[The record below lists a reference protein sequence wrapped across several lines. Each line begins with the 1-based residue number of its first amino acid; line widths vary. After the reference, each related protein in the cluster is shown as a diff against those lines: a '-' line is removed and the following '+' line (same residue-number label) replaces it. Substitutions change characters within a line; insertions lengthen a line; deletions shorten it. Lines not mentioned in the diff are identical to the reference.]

1 MEKNT
6 KGKSSLIM
14 GGQMSRKHFPLNYS
28 WIFLFLA
35 CLVLWVMFYSE
46 NITDHITCRLSELKM
61 NVPTTKAP
69 TPNSTTLKRPT
80 EPPQPVSICSYH
92 SVLPEDA
99 LEVEQLKE
107 SIAWPET
114 PSLPSNFSLNDT
126 SGPAHS
132 TFTILPRNSGG
143 GWRVGD
149 QLEVLIQITDFH
161 GRPKS
166 SGGDVLLARLH
177 NPTLFAG
184 VAGRVLD
191 HHNGSYTAVFSLLW
205 EGSAHVEVTLVHP
218 SEAVTVLER
227 ITQQNPGR
235 VSLKGIFRSGSVT
248 EATACNVCLK
258 APPEKLCNFTDIRTG
273 EPWFCYKPKKL
284 KCEHRVIHSFGGF
297 GLKLKPMEDQLFQRG
312 VNMKVL
318 IQSSGP
324 SNITILP
331 KLKGG
336 SVNAQP
342 AGYYYQGI
350 WRALDGTTVHQLTN
364 NSAISQCLSGKVL
377 HLYGD
382 STIRQ
387 WFEYLISAAPDL
399 KKFDLKS
406 RTQTGPFMALNYAKN
421 ILVTFRCHA
430 PPIRFGNLPVSQARY
445 IANEL
450 DGLVGGENTA
460 IVIGVWSHFSTFPV
474 EVYIRRLLSIRRA
487 VERLLTRAPGTLV
500 IIRTANPKAL
510 SLYET
515 LTNSDWF
522 SIQRDKILRTIFKG
536 VNVRFVDAWEMT
548 LAHYL
553 PHNLHPQ
560 RPIISIMLN
569 VVLSHIC
576 SPAGNFTET
585 KTL

>member
-1 MEKNT
+1 
-6 KGKSSLIM
+6 M
-14 GGQMSRKHFPLNYS
+14 GGQMSRKRFPLKYG

-69 TPNSTTLKRPT
+69 TANSTTLKRPT
-80 EPPQPVSICSYH
+80 EPPQPASVCSYH

-284 KCEHRVIHSFGGF
+284 KCEDRVIHSFGGF

-342 AGYYYQGI
+342 AGYYYHGI

-560 RPIISIMLN
+560 RPIISNMLN

-585 KTL
+585 KKL

>member
-1 MEKNT
+1 MYVCGCKNV
-6 KGKSSLIM
+6 
-14 GGQMSRKHFPLNYS
+14 
-28 WIFLFLA
+28 A
-35 CLVLWVMFYSE
+35 
-46 NITDHITCRLSELKM
+46 LSGH
-61 NVPTTKAP
+61 VQRTPT
-69 TPNSTTLKRPT
+69 
-80 EPPQPVSICSYH
+80 
-92 SVLPEDA
+92 
-99 LEVEQLKE
+99 
-107 SIAWPET
+107 
-114 PSLPSNFSLNDT
+114 
-126 SGPAHS
+126 
-132 TFTILPRNSGG
+132 
-143 GWRVGD
+143 
-149 QLEVLIQITDFH
+149 
-161 GRPKS
+161 
-166 SGGDVLLARLH
+166 
-177 NPTLFAG
+177 
-184 VAGRVLD
+184 
-191 HHNGSYTAVFSLLW
+191 
-205 EGSAHVEVTLVHP
+205 
-218 SEAVTVLER
+218 
-227 ITQQNPGR
+227 
-235 VSLKGIFRSGSVT
+235 
-248 EATACNVCLK
+248 
-258 APPEKLCNFTDIRTG
+258 
-273 EPWFCYKPKKL
+273 
-284 KCEHRVIHSFGGF
+284 
-297 GLKLKPMEDQLFQRG
+297 
-312 VNMKVL
+312 
-318 IQSSGP
+318 
-324 SNITILP
+324 
-331 KLKGG
+331 
-336 SVNAQP
+336 
-342 AGYYYQGI
+342 
-350 WRALDGTTVHQLTN
+350 LDGTTVHQLTN

-560 RPIISIMLN
+560 RPIISNMLN

-585 KTL
+585 KKL

>member
-1 MEKNT
+1 
-6 KGKSSLIM
+6 
-14 GGQMSRKHFPLNYS
+14 
-28 WIFLFLA
+28 
-35 CLVLWVMFYSE
+35 
-46 NITDHITCRLSELKM
+46 M

-205 EGSAHVEVTLVHP
+205 EGSAHVTLVHP

-297 GLKLKPMEDQLFQRG
+297 DLSLTCLPCSKMLPLESRPAAHQTCSVCNYSDIF
-312 VNMKVL
+312 VIFL
-318 IQSSGP
+318 IFHEQVF
-324 SNITILP
+324 IMR
-331 KLKGG
+331 G

-387 WFEYLISAAPDL
+387 WFEYLISAAPGRHL

>member
-6 KGKSSLIM
+6 KGKSSFVM
-14 GGQMSRKHFPLNYS
+14 EGQTFRKRFPLKYG

-46 NITDHITCRLSELKM
+46 EITDHMTCRSSLLKM
-61 NVPTTKAP
+61 NVPTTKAS
-69 TPNSTTLKRPT
+69 TPNTTTSKRPT
-80 EPPQPVSICSYH
+80 EPPEPASVCSYH

-99 LEVEQLKE
+99 LEVQQLKE

-114 PSLPSNFSLNDT
+114 PSLPSNFSLHDT
-126 SGPAHS
+126 SDPAHS
-132 TFTILPRNSGG
+132 TCTVLPRNGG
-143 GWRVGD
+143 GSWRVGD
-149 QLEVLIQITDFH
+149 QLEVLIQIADFH

-177 NPTLFAG
+177 SPTLFAG

-191 HHNGSYTAVFSLLW
+191 HRNGSYTAVFSLLW
-205 EGSAHVEVTLVHP
+205 EGSARVEVTLVHP

-235 VSLKGIFRSGSVT
+235 VSLKSIFRSGSVT
-248 EATACNVCLK
+248 ESTACNVCLK
-258 APPEKLCNFTDIRTG
+258 APPERLCNFTDLHTG

-284 KCEHRVIHSFGGF
+284 KCEHRTIHSFGGF
-297 GLKLKPMEDQLFQRG
+297 GLKLKPMEEKLFQSG

-318 IQSSGP
+318 IPSSGP

-336 SVNAQP
+336 DVIAQP

-399 KKFDLKS
+399 KKFDLK
-406 RTQTGPFMALNYAKN
+406 TLKQTGPFMAFNYAKN
-421 ILVTFRCHA
+421 TFVTFRCHA
-430 PPIRFGNLPVSQARY
+430 PPIRFGNLLVSQTRY

-450 DGLVGGENTA
+450 DGVVGGENTA

-487 VERLLTRAPGTLV
+487 VERLLTRAPGTVV

-510 SLYET
+510 TLYET

-536 VNVRFVDAWEMT
+536 ANVRFVDAWEMT
-548 LAHYL
+548 LAHHL

-560 RPIISIMLN
+560 PPIISNMLN

-576 SPAGNFTET
+576 FPAGNF
-585 KTL
+585 KKAKKL

>member
-1 MEKNT
+1 MK
-6 KGKSSLIM
+6 
-14 GGQMSRKHFPLNYS
+14 
-28 WIFLFLA
+28 
-35 CLVLWVMFYSE
+35 
-46 NITDHITCRLSELKM
+46 
-61 NVPTTKAP
+61 
-69 TPNSTTLKRPT
+69 
-80 EPPQPVSICSYH
+80 
-92 SVLPEDA
+92 
-99 LEVEQLKE
+99 
-107 SIAWPET
+107 
-114 PSLPSNFSLNDT
+114 
-126 SGPAHS
+126 
-132 TFTILPRNSGG
+132 
-143 GWRVGD
+143 
-149 QLEVLIQITDFH
+149 
-161 GRPKS
+161 
-166 SGGDVLLARLH
+166 
-177 NPTLFAG
+177 
-184 VAGRVLD
+184 
-191 HHNGSYTAVFSLLW
+191 VFIR
-205 EGSAHVEVTLVHP
+205 A
-218 SEAVTVLER
+218 
-227 ITQQNPGR
+227 
-235 VSLKGIFRSGSVT
+235 SGS
-248 EATACNVCLK
+248 
-258 APPEKLCNFTDIRTG
+258 
-273 EPWFCYKPKKL
+273 
-284 KCEHRVIHSFGGF
+284 
-297 GLKLKPMEDQLFQRG
+297 
-312 VNMKVL
+312 
-318 IQSSGP
+318 

-331 KLKGG
+331 KLKVLNETVPTNTSGG

-560 RPIISIMLN
+560 RPIISNMLN

-585 KTL
+585 KKL

>member
-1 MEKNT
+1 ME
-6 KGKSSLIM
+6 
-14 GGQMSRKHFPLNYS
+14 GQAFRKRFPLKYS

-46 NITDHITCRLSELKM
+46 SITDHITCRLSEM
-61 NVPTTKAP
+61 SVPTTKAP
-69 TPNSTTLKRPT
+69 TLSTTRFKRPT
-80 EPPQPVSICSYH
+80 EPPEPASVCSYH

-99 LEVEQLKE
+99 LEVELLKE

-114 PSLPSNFSLNDT
+114 PSLPSDFSLNDT
-126 SGPAHS
+126 SDPAHS
-132 TFTILPRNSGG
+132 TFTILPRNGG
-143 GWRVGD
+143 GSWRVGD
-149 QLEVLIQITDFH
+149 QLEVLIQITDFQ

-177 NPTLFAG
+177 NSTLFAG

-191 HHNGSYTAVFSLLW
+191 HHNGSYTAVFALLW

-227 ITQQNPGR
+227 ITQQNPDR
-235 VSLKGIFRSGSVT
+235 VSFKSIFRFGSVT
-248 EATACNVCLK
+248 EATACNMCLK

-284 KCEHRVIHSFGGF
+284 KCEHRIIHSFGGF
-297 GLKLKPMEDQLFQRG
+297 GLKLKPMEEKLFQRD
-312 VNMKVL
+312 VNLKVL
-318 IQSSGP
+318 IQSSGT

-331 KLKGG
+331 KLKVLNEMVPTNTSGG
-336 SVNAQP
+336 SVNIQP

-350 WRALDGTTVHQLTN
+350 WRALDGATVHQLTN
-364 NSAISQCLSGKVL
+364 NSAISQCLSGQVL

-406 RTQTGPFMALNYAKN
+406 LQQTGPFMALNYAKN
-421 ILVTFRCHA
+421 TLVTFRCHA
-430 PPIRFGNLPVSQARY
+430 PPIRFGNLPISQTRY

-450 DGLVGGENTA
+450 DGVAGGEKTT

-487 VERLLTRAPGTLV
+487 VGRLLTRAPGTLV

-510 SLYET
+510 TLYET

-536 VNVRFVDAWEMT
+536 MNVRFVDAWEMT
-548 LAHYL
+548 LAHHL

-560 RPIISIMLN
+560 HPIISNMLN

-576 SPAGNFTET
+576 SPAGNFEKAT
-585 KTL
+585 KL